1 MNLCARGT
9 SLRYNLYKSMNR
21 EQKIYR
27 VTILGSIVNVLLL
40 AFKFVAGILGHSAAM
55 IADAVH
61 SLSDFLTDLIVLIFV
76 KISSRPQDESHDYG
90 HGKYETLATAT
101 IGLALLCVGVMIG
114 KDGVEKIIMVARGGT
129 LSSPGW
135 IAFAAALLSVA
146 LKEIV
151 YQITHKVGR
160 EVGSAAVEAN
170 AWHHRSD
177 ALSSIGTAVGIG
189 GAILLGSKWA
199 ILDPIAA
206 VIVSV
211 FIAFTALKLLGES
224 LGELLEKSLPKETE
238 DRIRQ
243 ITLSEPEVSDI
254 HNLRTRK
261 LGNRYAIEMH
271 LRMSGDEPLEKAHA
285 HTVKIEKAL
294 RQEFG
299 PETHIMIHLEPIKKK

>member
-1 MNLCARGT
+1 
-9 SLRYNLYKSMNR
+9 MNR

-27 VTILGSIVNVLLL
+27 VTIFGSIVNVLLL

-61 SLSDFLTDLIVLIFV
+61 SLSDFLTDLIVLVFV
-76 KISSRPQDESHDYG
+76 RISSRPVDEDHDYG

-114 KDGVEKIIMVARGGT
+114 KNGVEKIIMVAQGSA

-135 IAFAAALLSVA
+135 IALAAALLSVA
-146 LKEIV
+146 LKELV
-151 YQITHKVGR
+151 YQITHRVGK
-160 EVGSAAVEAN
+160 EVSSAAVEAN

-189 GAILLGSKWA
+189 GAILFGSKWA

-206 VIVSV
+206 VIVSI
-211 FIAFTALKLLGES
+211 FIAFTALKLLGGS
-224 LGELLEKSLPKETE
+224 LGELLEKSLPEETE
-238 DRIRQ
+238 QKIRQ
-243 ITLSEPEVSDI
+243 IVLREPEVSDI
-254 HNLRTRK
+254 HHLCTRN

-271 LRMSGDEPLEKAHA
+271 LRMRGDAPLEIAHA
-285 HTVKIEKAL
+285 HTVNIEKAL
-294 RQEFG
+294 RKEFG
-299 PETHIMIHLEPIKKK
+299 EQTHIIIHLEPIKRNEL

>member
-1 MNLCARGT
+1 
-9 SLRYNLYKSMNR
+9 MNR

-61 SLSDFLTDLIVLIFV
+61 SLSDFLTDLIVLLFV
-76 KISSRPQDESHDYG
+76 KISTRPQDEDHDYG

-135 IAFAAALLSVA
+135 IALAAAVLSVV

-151 YQITHKVGR
+151 YQITHKVGK

-177 ALSSIGTAVGIG
+177 AMSSIGSLIGIA
-189 GAILLGSKWA
+189 GAMLLGSKWT
-199 ILDPIAA
+199 ILDPLASCCISVAI
-206 VIVSV
+206 IVVAIKMGLPS
-211 FIAFTALKLLGES
+211 IS
-224 LGELLEKSLPKETE
+224 ELLEASLPEDVENDIRDTANSVPGVRNIHELKTRRNGMSYIIDAHILVDPTISVVESHDIASRVEEALTLKFGTET
-238 DRIRQ
+238 Q
-243 ITLSEPEVSDI
+243 INIHVEPDM
-254 HNLRTRK
+254 RTNK
-261 LGNRYAIEMH
+261 
-271 LRMSGDEPLEKAHA
+271 
-285 HTVKIEKAL
+285 
-294 RQEFG
+294 
-299 PETHIMIHLEPIKKK
+299 

>member
-1 MNLCARGT
+1 
-9 SLRYNLYKSMNR
+9 MNR

-27 VTILGSIVNVLLL
+27 VTIFGSIVNVLLL

-61 SLSDFLTDLIVLIFV
+61 SLSDFLTDLIVLVFV
-76 KISSRPQDESHDYG
+76 RISSRPVDEDHDYG

-114 KDGVEKIIMVARGGT
+114 KNGVEKIIMVAQGSA

-135 IAFAAALLSVA
+135 IALAAALLSVA
-146 LKEIV
+146 LKELV
-151 YQITHKVGR
+151 YQITHRVGK
-160 EVGSAAVEAN
+160 EVSSAAVEAN

-189 GAILLGSKWA
+189 GAILFGSKWA

-206 VIVSV
+206 VIVSI
-211 FIAFTALKLLGES
+211 FIAFTALKLLGGS
-224 LGELLEKSLPKETE
+224 LGELLEKSLPEETE
-238 DRIRQ
+238 QKIRQ
-243 ITLSEPEVSDI
+243 IVLREPEVSDI
-254 HNLRTRK
+254 HHLCTRN

-271 LRMSGDEPLEKAHA
+271 LRMRGDAPLEIAHA
-285 HTVKIEKAL
+285 HTVNIEKAP
-294 RQEFG
+294 RKEFG
-299 PETHIMIHLEPIKKK
+299 EQTNIIIHLEPIKRNEL

>member
-1 MNLCARGT
+1 
-9 SLRYNLYKSMNR
+9 MNR

-27 VTILGSIVNVLLL
+27 VTIFGSIVNVLLL

-61 SLSDFLTDLIVLIFV
+61 SLSDFLTDLIVLVFV
-76 KISSRPQDESHDYG
+76 RISSRPVDEDHDYG

-114 KDGVEKIIMVARGGT
+114 KNGVEKIIMVAQGSA

-135 IAFAAALLSVA
+135 IALAAALLSVA
-146 LKEIV
+146 LKELV
-151 YQITHKVGR
+151 YQITHRVGK
-160 EVGSAAVEAN
+160 EVSSAAVEAN

-189 GAILLGSKWA
+189 GAILFGSKWA

-206 VIVSV
+206 VIVSI
-211 FIAFTALKLLGES
+211 FIAFTALKLLGGS
-224 LGELLEKSLPKETE
+224 LGELLEKSLPEETE
-238 DRIRQ
+238 QKIRQ
-243 ITLSEPEVSDI
+243 IVLREPEVSDI
-254 HNLRTRK
+254 HHLCTRN

-271 LRMSGDEPLEKAHA
+271 LRMRGDAPLEIAHA
-285 HTVKIEKAL
+285 HTVNIEKAL
-294 RQEFG
+294 RKEFG
-299 PETHIMIHLEPIKKK
+299 EQTHIIIHLEPIKKK